1 MKSNTLKCPRSVHLG
16 GFFQGGLRVICFLR
30 QCHAGIT
37 CLCLIAC
44 ELRGRYSSFAK
55 VLDRV
60 DMFVSW
66 LCVPRNVPRA
76 AKCFPSRKEAAKEHT
91 AVCHG
96 VGFRVERPNNT
107 FELLMWD
114 MCVCLVCSTA
124 WAQSSG
130 AGGWCVHFAARGTL
144 WGIVGHTR
152 KTRQGAGQPA
162 GVWGGCGVCTL
173 MRVAHCR
180 LSPSPQ
186 LWPTKSA
193 FAFRK
198 YPEPS
203 LRNLFLSLRIA
214 GALRSSLV
222 WQMALAPKR
231 RLPTRRRGAWR
242 EVSSCAVNG
251 PPAQRLASS
260 EIQVSIFRLQKH
272 KTLFRGRRKN
282 GHSVLL
288 SPENGEM
295 YPPSAL
301 VVSHTPQYD
310 PPRVLLLVVEIPSR
324 QPPSPHSCDPPK
336 VLCFRESL

>member
-1 MKSNTLKCPRSVHLG
+1 MVC
-16 GFFQGGLRVICFLR
+16 
-30 QCHAGIT
+30 A
-37 CLCLIAC
+37 LCC
-44 ELRGRYSSFAK
+44 
-55 VLDRV
+55 
-60 DMFVSW
+60 
-66 LCVPRNVPRA
+66 
-76 AKCFPSRKEAAKEHT
+76 
-91 AVCHG
+91 
-96 VGFRVERPNNT
+96 
-107 FELLMWD
+107 
-114 MCVCLVCSTA
+114 A
-124 WAQSSG
+124 W
-130 AGGWCVHFAARGTL
+130 H
-144 WGIVGHTR
+144 IVGHC
-152 KTRQGAGQPA
+152 GAHTQDAARRGPA
-162 GVWGGCGVCTL
+162 SGSVGGCGVCTL

-282 GHSVLL
+282 WSL
-288 SPENGEM
+288 SLAEPGKWGNV
-295 YPPSAL
+295 PTKCTCRLTHPT
-301 VVSHTPQYD
+301 V
-310 PPRVLLLVVEIPSR
+310 
-324 QPPSPHSCDPPK
+324 
-336 VLCFRESL
+336 